1 MNSEKWVERIN
12 SRTFQIPL
20 ILEILYHPNLLLLPL
35 FFFFFVVSEDTTVFV
50 LFVHIKVAPN
60 YQICINK
67 DFSFIV

>member
-1 MNSEKWVERIN
+1 MGRKNKLKN
-12 SRTFQIPL
+12 IPDPTNPGDF
-20 ILEILYHPNLLLLPL
+20 ISPKSTATTSF
-35 FFFFFVVSEDTTVFV
+35 FFFFFVVSEDTTVFL